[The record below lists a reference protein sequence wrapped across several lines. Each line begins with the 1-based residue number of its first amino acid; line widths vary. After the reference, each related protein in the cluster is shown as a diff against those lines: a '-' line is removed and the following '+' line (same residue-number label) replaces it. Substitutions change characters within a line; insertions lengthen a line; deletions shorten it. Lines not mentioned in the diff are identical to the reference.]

1 MRSVNTQSNKGG
13 AMGCKQLSF
22 TSENKEK
29 NLILKQIKISN
40 YKNVHGKQSLSLK
53 EGVNRIKP
61 EKFNEYEIETI
72 KLMSKE
78 MSFIKDTGKYT
89 T

>member
-1 MRSVNTQSNKGG
+1 
-13 AMGCKQLSF
+13 MGCKQLSF

-53 EGVNRIKP
+53 EGVN
-61 EKFNEYEIETI
+61 IETI

>member
-53 EGVNRIKP
+53 EGVN
-61 EKFNEYEIETI
+61 IETI

>member
-1 MRSVNTQSNKGG
+1 
-13 AMGCKQLSF
+13 MGCKQLSF

-53 EGVNRIKP
+53 EGVNIIKP